1 MKSRL
6 EITDSTLL
14 SDLLRSVNQSRDKGA
29 SSWLTAVPLVDQ
41 GLVLNKQEF
50 RDSLRLRYNMPLS
63 DLPSKCVC
71 GEKYTVSHALSSK
84 KGGFVAQRHDG
95 VRNLLTSLIG
105 KVCTNAEV
113 DPQLQPLDNER
124 LNLRSAKQAR
134 RQEWTSRQ
142 GAFGLVELQ
151 PFFIIIIYVRVT
163 HVYSKCNQGK
173 ETSTILKEQ
182 EEDKKRKYQQR
193 VLDVQKGSFSTFWNQ
208 RWDGSRL

>member
-71 GEKYTVSHALSSK
+71 GEKYTVCHALSCK

-105 KVCTNAEV
+105 KVCTNVEV
-113 DPQLQPLDNER
+113 EPQLQPLDNER
-124 LNLRSAKQAR
+124 LNFRSAKQAR

-163 HVYSKCNQGK
+163 YVYSKRNHGK

-193 VLDVQKGSFSTFWNQ
+193 VLDVQKGSFTTFWNQ